1 MKKIRVGIADDNEL
15 SRQMLRAIA
24 EMDTDLE
31 IVGEAMSGVEALALV
46 KSQKPDVM
54 LLDVVMPLGDGLE
67 VLSQVKE
74 EEDIPTKFIM
84 VSALGILYCQT
95 FPRGSDSARD
105 QAECRRPDAGAKT
118 ECLNACLQ

>member
-84 VSALGILYCQT
+84 VSVWRLMLLPKGQNIILSNLST
-95 FPRGSDSARD
+95 RI
-105 QAECRRPDAGAKT
+105 
-118 ECLNACLQ
+118 

>member
-84 VSALGILYCQT
+84 VSALGDERVAADA
-95 FPRGSDSARD
+95 FAKG
-105 QAECRRPDAGAKT
+105 AEYY
-118 ECLNACLQ
+118 LSLIHI

>member
-1 MKKIRVGIADDNEL
+1 MKKIKVGIADDNEL

-54 LLDVVMPLGDGLE
+54 LSL
-67 VLSQVKE
+67 
-74 EEDIPTKFIM
+74 IHI
-84 VSALGILYCQT
+84 
-95 FPRGSDSARD
+95 
-105 QAECRRPDAGAKT
+105 
-118 ECLNACLQ
+118 

>member
-54 LLDVVMPLGDGLE
+54 LLDVVMPLGDGLC
-67 VLSQVKE
+67 QRVKKPPKLT
-74 EEDIPTKFIM
+74 IK
-84 VSALGILYCQT
+84 Q
-95 FPRGSDSARD
+95 ARM
-105 QAECRRPDAGAKT
+105 
-118 ECLNACLQ
+118 

>member
-1 MKKIRVGIADDNEL
+1 
-15 SRQMLRAIA
+15 MLRAIA

-84 VSALGILYCQT
+84 VSALGDE
-95 FPRGSDSARD
+95 RG
-105 QAECRRPDAGAKT
+105 G
-118 ECLNACLQ
+118 

>member
-46 KSQKPDVM
+46 KSQKPGCHVIGCCHALRGWFRGFESGKRGGRYSD
-54 LLDVVMPLGDGLE
+54 
-67 VLSQVKE
+67 QVHYGQR
-74 EEDIPTKFIM
+74 TW
-84 VSALGILYCQT
+84 G
-95 FPRGSDSARD
+95 R
-105 QAECRRPDAGAKT
+105 
-118 ECLNACLQ
+118 ACGG

>member
-67 VLSQVKE
+67 VLSPVKE
-74 EEDIPTKFIM
+74 EEDIPDEE
-84 VSALGILYCQT
+84 L
-95 FPRGSDSARD
+95 
-105 QAECRRPDAGAKT
+105 E
-118 ECLNACLQ
+118 